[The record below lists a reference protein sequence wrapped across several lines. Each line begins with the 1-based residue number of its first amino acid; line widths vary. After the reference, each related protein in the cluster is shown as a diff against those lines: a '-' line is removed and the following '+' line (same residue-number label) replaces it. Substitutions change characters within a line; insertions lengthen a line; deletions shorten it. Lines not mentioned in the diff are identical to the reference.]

1 MSDRKQNSVGFALI
15 KLHLDEF
22 AIIDE
27 AYKPSD
33 NGISLVTALNFAT
46 DKEYRIIKCTVKFKF
61 EQEKSPFLVFAAS
74 CEFAIEPDAWDASVD
89 SEKNQIV
96 FPKKMMAH
104 LAMLTVGTARGMLHV
119 KTDNTDFNKFFLPTI
134 NVAEMIEEEDVVL
147 DI

>member
-74 CEFAIEPDAWDASVD
+74 LLFGNTKSTFAFD
-89 SEKNQIV
+89 SGLTNFTPQ
-96 FPKKMMAH
+96 H
-104 LAMLTVGTARGMLHV
+104 LIQQELSRFVLNHEIHQRRAGLHAR
-119 KTDNTDFNKFFLPTI
+119 TT
-134 NVAEMIEEEDVVL
+134 
-147 DI
+147 